1 MEMLDKKSVK
11 SFKDVQI
18 SYLMEGLPAIE
29 NMYKEGL
36 ASKTTLRKALKK
48 LQESG
53 QDVKSL
59 EEWVIEQFGASV
71 RGRSSPMSG
80 ETRTYRAQQ
89 VTGSGPFLR
98 LPLEVLDIKKGELVR
113 VRFGE
118 NDITVTRK

>member
-29 NMYKEGL
+29 KMYANGL

-53 QDVKSL
+53 QDVKAL

-71 RGRSSPMSG
+71 RGRSSPMAG

-98 LPLEVLDIKKGELVR
+98 LPLDVLGIQKGELVR
-113 VRFGE
+113 VKFGE
-118 NDITVTRK
+118 TEVTVSKK